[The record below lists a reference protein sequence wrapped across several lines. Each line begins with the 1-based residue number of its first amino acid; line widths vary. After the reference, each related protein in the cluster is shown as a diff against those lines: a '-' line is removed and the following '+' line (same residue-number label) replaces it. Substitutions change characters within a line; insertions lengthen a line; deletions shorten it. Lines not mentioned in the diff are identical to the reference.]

1 VFITF
6 GKLLPLATRRHVLF
20 RVPALLTFALCLIAT
35 AVAQTKEVVIP
46 AGTVL
51 RCTLDE
57 PNFSSRTAQSEDPV
71 LCSASPLYQFGHSVF
86 PHGAYLAGR
95 LENYRDPGRFFG
107 KGWLKLEFDRLV
119 LPNTVVPL
127 SSRVISASHLKVN
140 REGKILGGGHAK
152 RDAVE
157 WLIPPLWPVKVLTL
171 PARGPR
177 PELKSE
183 ARITLK
189 LLDDVIVAS
198 GELRGQGRHPTESQ
212 SVGSYQVETMQPTSL
227 GSLRHVLLSLKSPQY
242 LSSLTLGEAV
252 SRPPVENAEAG
263 GPVLQ
268 VFREP
273 RLTLLFLKSGIGYVA
288 ADYWVEGGV
297 LHYQGAQG
305 SERLLPL
312 GELDLNM
319 TVRLNQERGS
329 SFVLRSQPGNP

>member
-1 VFITF
+1 M
-6 GKLLPLATRRHVLF
+6 F
-20 RVPALLTFALCLIAT
+20 RVSVLLTFALCLIAT

-57 PNFSSRTAQSEDPV
+57 PNFSSRTAQPEDPV

-95 LENYRDPGRFFG
+95 LEDYRDPGRFFG
-107 KGWLKLEFDRLV
+107 KGWLNFEFDRLV

-177 PELKSE
+177 PTLKSE

-189 LLDDVIVAS
+189 LLDDVILAP
-198 GELRGQGRHPTESQ
+198 GELRGQGRHPAESQ
-212 SVGSYQVETMQPTSL
+212 TVGNYQVDTMQPTSL
-227 GSLRHVLLSLKSPQY
+227 GSLRHVLRSPKSPQY
-242 LSSLTLGEAV
+242 LSSLPLSEAV
-252 SRPPVENAEAG
+252 SRPPVENAEAV
-263 GPVLQ
+263 GPGFLQ
-268 VFREP
+268 GEPFREP
-273 RLTLLFLKSGIGYVA
+273 RLTLLFLKSGIGYLA
-288 ADYWVEGGV
+288 TDYWVEGGV
-297 LHYQGAQG
+297 LHYQTQG

-329 SFVLRSQPGNP
+329 SFVVRSQPGNP